1 MTCKGQN
8 FRFNHKADVYYAEDV
23 YNEWNEF
30 EKVWVLGHKG
40 ALCELASDKFN
51 SDTRYAIQNKLQLF
65 DMPLLVFGRFKDDI
79 RTKDGVTHS
88 LTDIMVTNVRS
99 YCEDTPIFIES
110 ADNNAVTDFEIGS
123 FQPFTNPWG
132 KIEYYKVQAIRMDDQ
147 RQL

>member
-1 MTCKGQN
+1 
-8 FRFNHKADVYYAEDV
+8 
-23 YNEWNEF
+23 
-30 EKVWVLGHKG
+30 
-40 ALCELASDKFN
+40 
-51 SDTRYAIQNKLQLF
+51 
-65 DMPLLVFGRFKDDI
+65 MPLLVFGRFKDDI

-99 YCEDTPIFIES
+99 YCEDTPLFIES